1 MKKNNSALRTLAA
14 AVSAAF
20 LLSACDEVSL
30 KEQYAG
36 DDCAGAF
43 TPTDP
48 GSVLLP
54 PDTPDTT
61 TPVVDAATLSAAISF
76 RQSVRASGAIPAPG
90 AETAPAITIDPASIR
105 ITDNSQVEFD
115 VVPDSIVAG
124 HYIGAVFFQFDGVS
138 EYFISVIGE
147 ADLAAVLA
155 AENAAA
161 AEAQA
166 AAAASPADAQLAAMA
181 ASLTAQAT
189 ATAAVLAAGGVRVTL
204 IGPDPDAS
212 VDALIQGASG
222 DAFAAPAAVQA
233 FWVPTGTQPDFTAAT
248 WAGSSDPTLWSP
260 PAVLGAEAV
269 AVGSGSFQATL
280 TWNQPV
286 DVDLHLTEPDGTH
299 VYFASRNSASGAELD
314 VDDIDGFGPENIFYP
329 ADVVPPSGLFQVDVV
344 YYAGSVETAYT
355 VTINACNTSRTF
367 RGILTS
373 ANPSV
378 QVPVLDF
385 NFGPGC
391 TLDSVLSGAFEPPS
405 VWEQAL
411 LCTESIATARG
422 N

>member
-1 MKKNNSALRTLAA
+1 MNNNNRMLRTLAVVA
-14 AVSAAF
+14 ATAF
-20 LLSACDEVSL
+20 LLPGCDEVSL

-36 DDCAGAF
+36 DDCAGVFA
-43 TPTDP
+43 PTDP
-48 GSVLLP
+48 GSVVLP
-54 PDTPDTT
+54 ADTPDRVS
-61 TPVVDAATLSAAISF
+61 PVTDPATLSAAISF
-76 RQSVRASGAIPAPG
+76 RQVVRVSGNIPTPG
-90 AETAPAITIDPASIR
+90 AETAPAITINPASIR

-138 EYFISVIGE
+138 EHFISVIGE

-166 AAAASPADAQLAAMA
+166 AAAASPGDAQLAATA
-181 ASLTAQAT
+181 SSLTAQAA

-204 IGPDPDAS
+204 IGPRPDAT
-212 VDALIQGASG
+212 VDALIQGAAGSS
-222 DAFAAPAAVQA
+222 FAAPATVQA
-233 FWVPTGTQPDFTAAT
+233 FWVTTGTQPDFTAAT
-248 WAGSSDPTLWSP
+248 WAGSTDATLWSP
-260 PAVLGAEAV
+260 PVALPAEAV

-280 TWNQPV
+280 TWDQAV

-299 VYFASRNSASGAELD
+299 IYFANRTSTTGAELD

-344 YYAGSVETAYT
+344 YYSGAVETGYT
-355 VTINACNTSRTF
+355 VTINACNASRTF
-367 RGILTS
+367 RGVLTS

-385 NFGPGC
+385 TFGPGC
-391 TLDSVLSGAFEPPS
+391 TLESVLHGSLDEPS
-405 VWEQAL
+405 MWEQAL
-411 LCTESIATARG
+411 LCTESIATARAD
-422 N
+422 